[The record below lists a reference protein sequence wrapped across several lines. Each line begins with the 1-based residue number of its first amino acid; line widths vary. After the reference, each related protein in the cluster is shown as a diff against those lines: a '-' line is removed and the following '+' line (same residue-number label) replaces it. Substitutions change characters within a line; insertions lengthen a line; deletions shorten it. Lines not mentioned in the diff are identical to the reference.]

1 LLALNFKF
9 GLGDQKAL
17 WNWWV
22 AGGKRK
28 AYKNC

>member
-9 GLGDQKAL
+9 GLGDEKTL
-17 WNWWV
+17 WNWRV

-28 AYKNC
+28 ANKNR